1 MTLNFWNYIS
11 SIGVRSDYDENL
23 VKRIALTNQF
33 CFIALV
39 IFLLSGLNNL
49 SLGDVKSFI
58 IIEGF
63 VLICFIGW
71 YFNRIHLHTTA
82 AVFLFTFISIA
93 IFYFDS
99 YSGFLSGTYLYHFP
113 LILSISFLFDYK
125 SEKKIMFFQFG
136 LVLIFLSINVFTRYT
151 LFKSNFIDDEKR
163 YQMFAFNLIFSVL
176 AVGFFIYLNIK
187 SHYTVNQIILERLS
201 EQEIAKKTIKQT
213 IAEKDVL
220 LTELHHRVKNNLAVI
235 AGLFSLKIDS
245 IKSPEAKEVLI
256 ESRNRVRSMALI
268 HNRLYK
274 NSNFANVD
282 FEQYIN
288 ELLNEIKLSY
298 PSISQTI
305 AINKH
310 ISNITL
316 NVNTAIPCGLI
327 LNELLSNC
335 YKHAFVGR
343 DNGAIFISF
352 ILNGDTIEL
361 TVKDNGIGLPK
372 DFDSKESLGITVIQ
386 SLCEQLEGTCE
397 FSEYDGTCF
406 KLSFNKNIRLN

>member
-11 SIGVRSDYDENL
+11 SIGIQSNYDESL
-23 VKRIALTNQF
+23 TKRITLTNQF

-39 IFLLSGLNNL
+39 VFLLSGVNNL
-49 SLGDVKSFI
+49 SLGDTKSFI
-58 IIEGF
+58 IIESF
-63 VLICFIGW
+63 VVVCLTGL
-71 YFNRIHLHTTA
+71 YFNYKHLHTIA
-82 AVFLFTFISIA
+82 AIFLFTFISAA

-99 YSGFLSGTYLYHFP
+99 YSGISSGTYLYHFP

-125 SEKKIMFFQFG
+125 TEKKFMFFQFG
-136 LVLIFLSINVFTRYT
+136 LILTFLMINVFTKYR
-151 LFKSNFIDDEKR
+151 LFESEFITDEKR
-163 YQMFAFNLIFSVL
+163 YQMFIFNLIFSAL
-176 AVGFFIYLNIK
+176 SVGFFIYLNIK
-187 SHYTVNQIILERLS
+187 NNYKTNQIIEERLS
-201 EQEIAKKTIKQT
+201 EQEVAKKTIKQT

-245 IKSPEAKEVLI
+245 IKNPEAREVLI

-298 PSISQTI
+298 PNISQSI

-335 YKHAFVGR
+335 YKHAFTGR

-352 ILNGDTIEL
+352 ILNGENIEL
-361 TVKDNGIGLPK
+361 MVKDNGVGLPK

-397 FSEYDGTCF
+397 YSEYEGTCF
-406 KLSFNKNIRLN
+406 KLTFDKNIRLN